1 MPPTFAEF
9 KALQL
14 SGESVGRIHTPAV
27 ETALGMIKTAAVSF
41 EHLTNTEHWDRFLSY
56 LQAMLEEAKK
66 ESRYYMDLAL
76 NSDGG
81 AQTHAQ
87 RMYHRADANVKLLET
102 IMGLPNKFMMEYQ
115 QLKPQ

>member
-14 SGESVGRIHTPAV
+14 SGESTGRVHTPAL

-56 LQAMLEEAKK
+56 LQPMLEEAKK
-66 ESRYYMDLAL
+66 ESRYYMDLTL
-76 NSDGG
+76 NNDGD
-81 AQTHAQ
+81 AQKHAQ
-87 RMYHRADANVKLLET
+87 RMYHRADANVQLLNT
-102 IMGLPNKFMMEYQ
+102 IMDLPNKLMMEYQ